1 VTVPF
6 DAGRRRLLIAAAGI
20 TISAAIGPRVLGLIL
35 ERLVAADIA
44 PVLRELVIHRESAI
58 QLGRA
63 YLRAHP
69 HEAGATELTSLILG
83 GRGVPSGDEA
93 ASVSA
98 SMHADFKAGRVVTVD
113 GWIVSRTEARLYA
126 LCAVS

>member
-20 TISAAIGPRVLGLIL
+20 GVSAAVGPRVLGLML
-35 ERLVAADIA
+35 EQLVAADVA
-44 PVLRELVIHRESAI
+44 QVLRGLVIHRESAI
-58 QLGRA
+58 QLGLA

-69 HEAGATELTSLILG
+69 DEYGATELTALILG
-83 GRGVPSGDEA
+83 GRGVPRGGEA

-98 SMHADFKAGRVVTVD
+98 RMRADFEARRVVTVD
-113 GWIVSRTEARLYA
+113 GWILSRTEARLYA
-126 LCAVS
+126 LCAVP